1 MNIPFI
7 KESTLEALGL
17 ALVVFL
23 VGWLL
28 ITIIVHIT
36 RRVLKKST
44 LDPSVYVILIR
55 VVRITLWIL
64 LILTIM
70 STLHIKMAPFVAV
83 LATGGAAIALALKD
97 SLGNVAGG
105 IILLFTKP
113 FLQGDEIEMNGI
125 VGVVDHID
133 LLTTTMHTYDN
144 REIII
149 PNGTITTSVVI
160 NSTKRNIRRVDC
172 AFHIGYDANV
182 EKAKDILRDV
192 VRDGPLLLNEPE
204 PWIGLDD
211 LGDSALKL
219 DLKVWCATENR
230 FEVKV
235 YLEETV
241 KRRFEAE
248 GISIPYP
255 KVDVNILNGNGKK

>member
-7 KESTLEALGL
+7 KESTLETLGL
-17 ALVVFL
+17 ALIIFL
-23 VGWLL
+23 IGWLL

-36 RRVLKKST
+36 RKVLKKST

-125 VGVVDHID
+125 VVVS
-133 LLTTTMHTYDN
+133 
-144 REIII
+144 R
-149 PNGTITTSVVI
+149 
-160 NSTKRNIRRVDC
+160 
-172 AFHIGYDANV
+172 
-182 EKAKDILRDV
+182 
-192 VRDGPLLLNEPE
+192 
-204 PWIGLDD
+204 
-211 LGDSALKL
+211 
-219 DLKVWCATENR
+219 
-230 FEVKV
+230 
-235 YLEETV
+235 
-241 KRRFEAE
+241 
-248 GISIPYP
+248 SI
-255 KVDVNILNGNGKK
+255 